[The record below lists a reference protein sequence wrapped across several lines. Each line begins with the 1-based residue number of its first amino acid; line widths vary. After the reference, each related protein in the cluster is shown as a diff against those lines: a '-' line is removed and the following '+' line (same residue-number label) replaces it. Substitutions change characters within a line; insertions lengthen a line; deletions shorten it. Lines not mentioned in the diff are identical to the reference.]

1 MHPDILEVFVDA
13 SSAGVNRH
21 IDDPQ
26 RDRCNCTQLL
36 ACSRLGLKFH
46 CHDTQRAA
54 DLKRSCPRLQT
65 RAAGGCEKIDRQV
78 NRDRNLAWR
87 KRSRRSGSGGMVCKP

>member
-1 MHPDILEVFVDA
+1 MARSA
-13 SSAGVNRH
+13 STDRH

-26 RDRCNCTQLL
+26 RDSCNCTQLL
-36 ACSRLGLKFH
+36 TRTRLGLQLH

-54 DLKRSCPRLQT
+54 DLKRSSPRLQT
-65 RAAGGCEKIDRQV
+65 RAAGGREKIDMQV
-78 NRDRNLAWR
+78 NRDRNFARR